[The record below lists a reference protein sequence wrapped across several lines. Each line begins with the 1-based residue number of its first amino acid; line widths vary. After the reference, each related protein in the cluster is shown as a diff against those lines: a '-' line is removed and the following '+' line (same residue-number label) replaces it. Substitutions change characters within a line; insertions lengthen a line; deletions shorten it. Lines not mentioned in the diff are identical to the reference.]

1 MNEDRTAKLD
11 AGQRQLD
18 SLRPVTL
25 EIETKGEARRPNLE
39 FALYAVIGLRVLS
52 LDLGEEICES
62 RHGP

>member
-25 EIETKGEARRPNLE
+25 EIETKSEARRQNLE

-52 LDLGEEICES
+52 LDLGEEV
-62 RHGP
+62 P